1 MKTTNIGI
9 RNFPVELR
17 KQAKM
22 AALKEGMTLQEWFIE
37 AVKEKLERS
46 QGTK

>member
-1 MKTTNIGI
+1 METTNIGI

-22 AALKEGMTLQEWFIE
+22 AALKEGITLQEWFIE
-37 AVKEKLERS
+37 AVKEKLERP
-46 QGTK
+46 KEKP